1 MSIDFEGFIVVISG
15 AGSGIGLAVAKKLK
29 AQGANVFGLD
39 LSAGELE
46 KCGVGTWI
54 QCDIGDDESV
64 KQAFVSITSK
74 VSKIDVL
81 INNAG
86 IGAQGGVEA
95 ATTEEWNKVLNI
107 NVIGT
112 SRVSVA
118 ALPLMRK
125 SSDAAIVNT
134 CSVVATVGLPKRAI
148 YSASKGAIL
157 SLTLAMAA
165 DLLPEKIR
173 VNCVNPGTTDTPW
186 IGRLLSQA
194 ADPAKERAA
203 LEARQPIGRLVSADE
218 VANAI
223 IYLAHP
229 GQKSTTGTVL
239 AVDGG
244 LHSLNLPK

>member
-1 MSIDFEGFIVVISG
+1 MSRDFQGLIAVISG
-15 AGSGIGLAVAKKLK
+15 AGSGIGLAVAKKFS
-29 AQGANVFGLD
+29 AQGAKVFGLD

-46 KCGVGTWI
+46 NDGAGTWI
-54 QCDIGDDESV
+54 ECDIGSDESV
-64 KQAFVSITSK
+64 KLAFESIASQ

-86 IGAQGGVEA
+86 IGAQGGVEV
-95 ATTEEWNKVLNI
+95 ATTDEWNKVLNI

-112 SRVSVA
+112 SRVSAA
-118 ALPLMRK
+118 ALPLMRQ
-125 SSDAAIVNT
+125 STDAAIVNT
-134 CSVVATVGLPKRAI
+134 CSVVATVGLPNRAI

-165 DLLPEKIR
+165 DLLKEKIR
-173 VNCVNPGTTDTPW
+173 VNCVNPGTADTPW
-186 IGRLLSQA
+186 VGRLLSQA
-194 ADPAKERAA
+194 ADPVKERAA
-203 LEARQPIGRLVSADE
+203 LEARQPIGRLVSPDE

-229 GQKSTTGTVL
+229 EQKSTTGTVL

-244 LHSLNLPK
+244 LHSLNVPK

>member
-1 MSIDFEGFIVVISG
+1 MSTDFQGFIVVISG
-15 AGSGIGLAVAKKLK
+15 AGSGIGLAVSKKLK
-29 AQGANVFGLD
+29 AQGATVFGLD
-39 LSAGELE
+39 LNAGELE
-46 KCGVGTWI
+46 SSGAGTWV
-54 QCDIGDDESV
+54 QCDIGSDESV
-64 KQAFVSITSK
+64 TQAFATIASK

-95 ATTEEWNKVLNI
+95 ATTQEWNKVLNI

-112 SRVSVA
+112 SRVSAA
-118 ALPLMRK
+118 ALPLLRK
-125 SSDAAIVNT
+125 SQDAAIVNT

-173 VNCVNPGTTDTPW
+173 VNCVNPGTAETPW

-194 ADPAKERAA
+194 SDPAKERAA
-203 LEARQPIGRLVSADE
+203 LEARQPMGRLVSADE